1 MNRLSI
7 RAGAALLAGSL
18 LALGGGMAVSAA
30 PAQVTPAQTA
40 PPQAAPAQTSPAQT
54 SPAQAV
60 AGETTTTLPL
70 FGAPL
75 TVDVTTAPGGTIRSV
90 TVDPADGLTASTV
103 KPHRVRFVNED
114 GTARVVVAAR
124 DGGAR
129 VEARADTLAD
139 ITGPG
144 TWSGDLFGTGV
155 ITTVGFEVAPAAD
168 GTPDIINI
176 TTSDATAQIG
186 EVDHDIG
193 DDAARATVSI
203 LFTSGIEQRSLEI
216 RATAASSDGSSSA
229 TVSVALSDVQ
239 GQRLPAGQV
248 VGAHTW
254 DGVLC
259 DGSAA
264 SISYTVNADGSISGV
279 TATPS
284 TASIDTDD
292 DRVTAEF
299 SDDERVRV
307 RVKASHGGAE
317 LRVEVDERLRCE
329 RTDPTVNTRVDDDD
343 ERGDSRGEQRGGDD
357 GNDDSG
363 GRD

>member
-18 LALGGGMAVSAA
+18 LVFGAGMAVSAA
-30 PAQVTPAQTA
+30 PAQPV
-40 PPQAAPAQTSPAQT
+40 AA
-54 SPAQAV
+54 
-60 AGETTTTLPL
+60 ETTTTLPL

-75 TVDVTTAPGGTIRSV
+75 TVDVTTAPGGAISSV

-114 GTARVVVAAR
+114 GTARVVVAAP
-124 DGGAR
+124 DGGER

-144 TWSGDLFGTGV
+144 SWSGDVFGTGV

-168 GTPDIINI
+168 GTPDIVNI
-176 TTSDATAQIG
+176 TTSDPTAQIG
-186 EVDHDIG
+186 AVDHDIG
-193 DDAARATVSI
+193 DEAAQATVSI
-203 LFTSGIEQRSLEI
+203 RFTNGIERRSLSI
-216 RATAASSDGSSSA
+216 RVTAASADGSSTA
-229 TVSVALSDVQ
+229 KVSVSLSDVE
-239 GQRLPAGQV
+239 GRRLPADQV

-254 DGVLC
+254 DGMLC
-259 DGSAA
+259 DRSAA
-264 SISYTVNADGSISGV
+264 SIAYTVNADGSISGV

-292 DRVTAEF
+292 DRVTVEF
-299 SDDERVRV
+299 ADDERVRV
-307 RVKASHGGAE
+307 RVKSSHGGAE

-329 RTDPTVNTRVDDDD
+329 RTDRTVNTPVDESVDDD
-343 ERGDSRGEQRGGDD
+343 
-357 GNDDSG
+357 DDSG